1 MALLA
6 FGAIVLAL
14 LDEEAPDRSRLT
26 QVTGQLRSL
35 EKATSK
41 GGGLSAVRFSLSTD
55 PRNFHYI
62 SRRGKSIT
70 FGAPSASGT
79 LRGWCADRSCRSS
92 LAAIGRSCFLH
103 SVRSQSRGRN
113 GPTLRASRRV
123 LGRRQFHWGRLG
135 YGSAVTGI
143 ALLFIH
149 LLGGGSMPNTRFECD
164 ASPASFACRLRALGL
179 ADRV

>member
-55 PRNFHYI
+55 PRNLHYI
-62 SRRGKSIT
+62 SKAGQIDNVW
-70 FGAPSASGT
+70 SALGQ
-79 LRGWCADRSCRSS
+79 A
-92 LAAIGRSCFLH
+92 GRSEVGVLIDSADPH
-103 SVRSQSRGRN
+103 SPPLDGRAFYTVFEVRVGEEMVRPYAQVVES
-113 GPTLRASRRV
+113 
-123 LGRRQFHWGRLG
+123 WGTDNFIGAGLG

-149 LLGGGSMPNTRFECD
+149 LLGRRQH
-164 ASPASFACRLRALGL
+164 A
-179 ADRV
+179 